1 MTDTQWPLF
10 EVFHQ
15 QARGEPHVHVGSV
28 HAPDGEMAL
37 LLAKEQYARRQA
49 CVNLWVVPAEAILA
63 TRYDD
68 ADIFDRG
75 TDKSYRE
82 SWGYRTPK
90 TVSQTTPTTA
100 PARAPEGGESAGP
113 ASSRGGGF
121 FEGDQDV

>member
-28 HAPDGEMAL
+28 HAPDAEMAIL
-37 LLAKEQYARRQA
+37 MAKEQYARRQA
-49 CVNLWVVPAEAILA
+49 CVNLWVVPAGAILA

-90 TVSQTTPTTA
+90 TVSRTAPTTA
-100 PARAPEGGESAGP
+100 PVQVPEGDR
-113 ASSRGGGF
+113 ASGAPGRARSGF
-121 FEGDQDV
+121 FEGEDDA